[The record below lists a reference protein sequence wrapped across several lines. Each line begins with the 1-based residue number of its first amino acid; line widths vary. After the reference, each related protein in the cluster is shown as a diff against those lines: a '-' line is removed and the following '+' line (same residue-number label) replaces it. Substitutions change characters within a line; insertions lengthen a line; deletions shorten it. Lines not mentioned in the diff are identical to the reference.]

1 MIGNKYRCAG
11 IERFETSE
19 QRGLGGSG
27 QIQFGQ
33 DNPVGDGD
41 LLL

>member
-1 MIGNKYRCAG
+1 MIGNDHRRAG
-11 IERFETSE
+11 IEPFKTLE
-19 QRGLGGSG
+19 QRGLGRSG

-33 DNPVGDGD
+33 DNSIGDGD